1 MNIYNNIRYTMY
13 RKSDSFLAPV
23 QAAETPAGEYELYP
37 AFEIGDE
44 IYSRIEVLAER
55 IAAEK
60 SVVIDGYEGILWEK
74 FIGTLVRALE
84 SRGRKAAAIPVAGAL
99 KSETEI
105 DTLIA
110 PFMGEEDSIF
120 GRMTDLLLIDFFD
133 RTALRQLSPDA
144 EADITLLYGCGA
156 ALAEWKGP
164 LVYVDL
170 PKNELQFRMAA
181 GAAFNVGTTRRMDAR
196 ESYKRCYFIDWPI
209 LDAYKGALIPRID
222 WIVDEQRIDAYTFM
236 SGDALR
242 EGLRRMCR
250 SSFRVRPWFAPGVW
264 GGTYLRDHIR
274 GLNREAPNMAWSY
287 ELMALEN
294 GIMFKHKETLL
305 EVSFSFLMSYGYRE
319 VLGHCAEDF
328 KEDFPIRFDFLDTID
343 GGNLS
348 IQCHPRPEYIRS
360 RFGKPY
366 TQDETYYILRATDD
380 AHVYLGFQ
388 EGVQKAPFTAA
399 LEESQR
405 TGKALDIKQYVQC
418 FPARKHELFLIPNG
432 TIHASGAGNLVLEIS
447 SAPYIFTFKM
457 YDWVRLDIDGRPR
470 PINIEHGLN
479 NVRFERNGKVVP
491 ETLISKPNVMERNE
505 SYTQEH
511 LPTHPDHF
519 YDVHRYRLHDAH
531 SLTIDTGN
539 RCHVWMVVEGSGVE
553 VETADRRR
561 ERYNYL
567 ETFIIPAAAGSYTLY
582 NVSGGDLL
590 MVKAFV
596 KDSYK
601 L

>member
-1 MNIYNNIRYTMY
+1 MEILDKAMY

-23 QAAETPAGEYELYP
+23 QADETPAGEYDLYP
-37 AFEIGDE
+37 AFEIEDE
-44 IYSRIEVLAER
+44 ISSRIEVLAER
-55 IAAEK
+55 IAEH
-60 SVVIDGYEGILWEK
+60 SCVVIDGYEGVLWEK
-74 FIGTLVRALE
+74 FIGALVQALE
-84 SRGRKAAAIPVAGAL
+84 SLGRKAAAIPVTGAL
-99 KSETEI
+99 KSEEEI
-105 DTLIA
+105 DALIQ
-110 PFMGEEDSIF
+110 PFMGEDNSIF
-120 GRMTDLLLIDFFD
+120 GRMTDLLLIDYFD
-133 RTALRQLSPDA
+133 RAALQRIAPDR
-144 EADITLLYGCGA
+144 EADITILYGCGA
-156 ALAEWKGP
+156 ALADWEGP

-181 GAAFNVGTTRRMDAR
+181 GAAFNLGSTRRMDAR

-222 WIVDEQRIDAYTFM
+222 WIVDEQRIDTYTFM

-242 EGLRRMCR
+242 RGLRRMCH

-274 GLNREAPNMAWSY
+274 GLNRQAPNMAWSY

-294 GIMFKHKETLL
+294 GVMFRHDGTLL

-328 KEDFPIRFDFLDTID
+328 KEDFPIRFDFLDTMG

-366 TQDETYYILRATDD
+366 TQDETYYILRATPE

-388 EGVQKAPFTAA
+388 EGVRKEPFAAA

-405 TGKALDIKQYVQC
+405 SGKALDIGQYVQS
-418 FPARKHELFLIPNG
+418 FPARTHELFLIPNG

-470 PINIEHGLN
+470 PINIDHGLN
-479 NVRFERNGKVVP
+479 NVRFERSGKSVP
-491 ETLISKPNVMERNE
+491 QTLISRPVVLE
-505 SYTQEH
+505 SNAGYTLEH

-519 YDVHRYRLHDAH
+519 YDVHRYRLHDGQ
-531 SLTIDTGN
+531 SLRIDTRN
-539 RCHVWMVVEGSGVE
+539 RCHVWMVVEGAGVE
-553 VETADRRR
+553 IETADGRS
-561 ERYNYL
+561 ECYAYL
-567 ETFIIPAAAGSYTLY
+567 ETFILPAAAGSYTLR
-582 NVSGGDLL
+582 NTSGGDLL

>member
-1 MNIYNNIRYTMY
+1 MD
-13 RKSDSFLAPV
+13 RKSDSFLPPV
-23 QAAETPAGEYELYP
+23 HVTETPAGEYDLYP
-37 AFEIGDE
+37 AFEIEDR
-44 IYSRIEVLAER
+44 IDSRIEELAAHL
-55 IAAEK
+55 AAAP
-60 SVVIDGYEGILWEK
+60 SVVIDGYEGVLWDR
-74 FIGTLVRALE
+74 FIGALTAALE
-84 SRGRKAAAIPVAGAL
+84 ACGRKVALVPVAGAL
-99 KSETEI
+99 KDEAEI
-105 DTLIA
+105 DALIA

-120 GRMTDLLLIDFFD
+120 GRMTDLRLIDFFD
-133 RTALRQLSPDA
+133 RAALGRLAPDA
-144 EADITLLYGCGA
+144 GADITILYGCGA
-156 ALAEWKGP
+156 ALAEWTAP

-181 GAAFNVGTTRRMDAR
+181 GSAFNVGTTRRLDSR
-196 ESYKRCYFIDWPI
+196 DYYKRCYFIDWPI

-222 WIVDEQRIDAYTFM
+222 WIVDEQRIDAWTFM
-236 SGDALR
+236 SGTALR

-250 SSFRVRPWFAPGVW
+250 SSIRVRPWFAPGVW

-294 GIMFKHKETLL
+294 GIMFKHDGTLL

-328 KEDFPIRFDFLDTID
+328 KEDFPIRFDFLDTIQ

-388 EGVQKAPFTAA
+388 EGVRKAPFAAA

-405 TGKALDIKQYVQC
+405 TGRALDIEQYVQC
-418 FPARKHELFLIPNG
+418 FEARKHDLFLIPNG

-479 NVRFERNGKVVP
+479 NVRFERNGTVVA
-491 ETLISKPNVMERNE
+491 ETLISKPTVMTENE
-505 SYTQEH
+505 AYTQEH

-519 YDVHRYRLHDAH
+519 YDVHRYRLHDGRTLEIETA
-531 SLTIDTGN
+531 D
-539 RCHVWMVVEGSGVE
+539 RCHVWMIVEGSWAE
-553 VETADRRR
+553 VETADGRRA
-561 ERYNYL
+561 RYNYL
-567 ETFIIPAAAGSYTLY
+567 ETFIIPAAAGSYELRNT
-582 NVSGGDLL
+582 SGADLVL
-590 MVKAFV
+590 VKAFV
-596 KDSYK
+596 KDTYK

>member
-1 MNIYNNIRYTMY
+1 MY
-13 RKSDSFLAPV
+13 RKSDSFLPPV
-23 QAAETPAGEYELYP
+23 QTAQTPAGEYDLYP
-37 AFEIGDE
+37 AFEIEGE
-44 IYSRIEVLAER
+44 IFDRIEQLAER
-55 IAAEK
+55 LAPHRTA
-60 SVVIDGYEGILWEK
+60 VIDGYEGVLWTPLVER
-74 FIGTLVRALE
+74 LVRALE
-84 SRGRKAAAIPVAGAL
+84 ARGLQVAARPVSAAL
-99 KSETEI
+99 KSEEEI
-105 DTLIA
+105 DTMIA

-120 GRMTDLLLIDFFD
+120 GRMTDLRLIDFFD
-133 RTALRQLSPDA
+133 RTVLRSLAPDTG
-144 EADITLLYGCGA
+144 ADITLLYGCGA
-156 ALAEWKGP
+156 ALTAWEGP

-181 GAAFNVGTTRRMDAR
+181 GAAFNVGTSRRMDAR

-222 WIVDEQRIDAYTFM
+222 WIVDEQRIDTCPFM
-236 SGDALR
+236 SGEALR
-242 EGLRRMCR
+242 EGLRRMYR

-294 GIMFKHKETLL
+294 GIMFRHDGKLL

-328 KEDFPIRFDFLDTID
+328 GEDFPIRFDFLDTIA

-366 TQDETYYILRATDD
+366 TQDETYYILRAEEN
-380 AHVYLGFQ
+380 AGVYLGFQ
-388 EGVQKAPFTAA
+388 QGVRKAPFAAA

-405 TGKALDIKQYVQC
+405 TGTALDIERYVQR

-479 NVRFERNGKVVP
+479 NVRFERNGPTVP
-491 ETLISKPNVMERNE
+491 QTLISRPVVIERNDD
-505 SYTQEH
+505 YVQEH

-519 YDVHRYRLHDAH
+519 YDVHRYRLHAGR
-531 SLTIDTGN
+531 SLAIDTAD
-539 RCHVWMVVEGSGVE
+539 RCHVWMIVEGSHVE
-553 VETADRRR
+553 VSTADRRR

-567 ETFIIPAAAGSYTLY
+567 ETFILPAAAGRYTLH
-582 NVSGGDLL
+582 NVSDDDLL
-590 MVKAFV
+590 LVKAFV
-596 KDSYK
+596 KDSYE